1 MIFWGSSGTIIP
13 TPNMNKNTDRF
24 NPMMDIRFSMII
36 PPVVYMP
43 PTLAQKKCRTNAQ
56 LRLLPEQKS
65 RGPNFMMPRDY
76 LTADQLLQGGGGGR
90 IS

>member
-1 MIFWGSSGTIIP
+1 
-13 TPNMNKNTDRF
+13 
-24 NPMMDIRFSMII
+24 
-36 PPVVYMP
+36 MP
-43 PTLAQKKCRTNAQ
+43 PTLEQKRCRTNAQ
-56 LRLLPEQKS
+56 LQLLPEQKS